1 MSDPGTGP
9 ASWFDRPFLARRFS
23 PAARFGLASMVLCA
37 VVLLF
42 FWPGVAHYDSVAQY
56 QQVVSSAYYDWHPP
70 AMARLWSVF
79 HGLGWAG
86 QGPMFLLQTLLYWTG
101 LALVA
106 AALARGDAR
115 IAAVAVLALGLWP
128 PALGWQAVVVK
139 DGQMAAALLAATGLV
154 AWKRLAGKPLGAIGT
169 AALVVLL
176 GYAVLVRSNAIFAVA
191 PLAVGLFAPWRW
203 QEWRSRFLLI
213 GAATVATLALSPAI
227 NHGLLG
233 AEASGVE
240 ATQPI
245 FDMAGI
251 AHRAGPEAVPLLPPE
266 TWRQLEARRCY
277 SSILWDIFSIGKRC
291 DFVQQGLTGRPRQ
304 EIFSAWTRA
313 IREHPGAYLS
323 HRLAHWNATMRWFV
337 PRHFPQAVP
346 QAESLPNKFGLGS
359 PGRQV
364 AAYDRFAGWLVD
376 SPLGAP
382 IFALA
387 VALAVLALARPGQSA
402 AHGLAVPLAL
412 SAMAME
418 LSFLMVSI
426 AIDWRYH
433 LWSTLAAGLSAILLV
448 TEPLPKRGAR
458 IALAALALVALTGLA
473 ARLMLPQIGDSY
485 EALIR

>member
-1 MSDPGTGP
+1 MSDPGTGR
-9 ASWFDRPFLARRFS
+9 ASWFDLPFRAWGFS
-23 PAARFGLASMVLCA
+23 PAARLGLLSAILC
-37 VVLLF
+37 VVVSLF

-56 QQVVSSAYYDWHPP
+56 QQVVSGAYYDWHPP
-70 AMARLWSVF
+70 AMARLWSVL
-79 HGLGWAG
+79 HALGWAG

-101 LALVA
+101 LGLIA
-106 AALARGDAR
+106 AALARGGAR
-115 IAAVAVLALGLWP
+115 FAAVAVLALGLWP
-128 PALGWQAVVVK
+128 PALGWEAVVVK
-139 DGQMAAALLAATGLV
+139 DCQMAGALLAATGLV
-154 AWKRLAGKPLGAIGT
+154 TWKRVEGKPPGALGT
-169 AALVVLL
+169 AAVAVLL

-203 QEWRSRFLLI
+203 QDWRSRLLLI
-213 GAATVATLALSPAI
+213 GAATVAMLALSPAI
-227 NHGLLG
+227 NHRLFG
-233 AEASGVE
+233 AETSGVE

-251 AHRAGPEAVPLLPPE
+251 AHRAGPDAVPLLPPE
-266 TWRQLEARRCY
+266 TWRQLEARRCH

-291 DFVQQGLTGRPRQ
+291 DFLQHGLAGRPRQ

-337 PRHFPQAVP
+337 PRHFPQAMP
-346 QAESLPNKFGLGS
+346 QAESQPNQFGLAS

-364 AAYDRFAGWLVD
+364 AAFDRVAGWLVD
-376 SPLGAP
+376 TPLGAP

-387 VALAVLALARPGQSA
+387 VALAVLALARPAQSA

-412 SAMAME
+412 SATAME
-418 LSFLMVSI
+418 LSFLFVSI

-433 LWSTLAAGLSAILLV
+433 LWSMLAAGLSAILLV
-448 TEPLPKRGAR
+448 TEPLPRRSAR
-458 IALAALALVALTGLA
+458 IALAVVALVALTGLV

>member
-1 MSDPGTGP
+1 MRG
-9 ASWFDRPFLARRFS
+9 FS
-23 PAARFGLASMVLCA
+23 PAARFGLASALLCA
-37 VVLLF
+37 IVLLF

-56 QQVVSSAYYDWHPP
+56 QQVVSGSYYDWHPP
-70 AMARLWSVF
+70 IMARLWSLF
-79 HGLGWAG
+79 HALGWSG

-101 LALVA
+101 LGLLA
-106 AALARGDAR
+106 AALARGGAR

-139 DGQMAAALLAATGLV
+139 DGQMTAALLAATGLV
-154 AWKRLAGKPLGAIGT
+154 AWQRLQAKRLGRIR
-169 AALVVLL
+169 AAAVLVLL
-176 GYAVLVRSNAIFAVA
+176 VYAVLVRSNAIFAVA

-203 QEWRSRFLLI
+203 HDWRSRVPLI
-213 GAATVATLALSPAI
+213 GAATLATLALSPII
-227 NHGLLG
+227 NHGVLG

-251 AHRAGPEAVPLLPPE
+251 AHREGPDAVPLLPPG
-266 TWRQLEARRCY
+266 TWRKLEAQRCF

-291 DFVQQGLTGRPRQ
+291 DFIQDGLTGRPRQ
-304 EIFSAWTRA
+304 EIFSAWTDA

-337 PRHFPQAVP
+337 PWHFPQAVP
-346 QAESLPNKFGLGS
+346 QAESLPNKFGLRS
-359 PGRQV
+359 PGQHV
-364 AAYDRFAGWLVD
+364 AGYDRFAGWLAN

-387 VALAVLALARPGQSA
+387 VALAVLALARPAQSA

-412 SAMAME
+412 SATAME
-418 LSFLMVSI
+418 LSFLVVSI

-433 LWSTLAAGLSAILLV
+433 LWSMLAAWLSAILLV
-448 TEPLPKRGAR
+448 TEPLPGRRVR
-458 IALAALALVALTGLA
+458 IALAGLALIAFTALA
-473 ARLMLPQIGDSY
+473 ARLMLPPIGDDY
-485 EALIR
+485 AALIR